1 VIVRSLL
8 HDGRLRVEAHP
19 RLLPLLTRWLP
30 LLPDDTPAAPRGSV
44 IRVLPSGDAPPPAPA
59 ERRTL
64 ALGGVEAWVAD
75 DAARISAG
83 ALAWGTADL
92 QAGVAELRVAEGEA
106 ETEAAMWALYSA
118 CTLSAALLLGRM
130 GRALAHAA
138 AVAPPEGAAWLLV
151 GDARAGKTTTCANLT
166 GAGWRYLSDDHVVL
180 YRNDEGRVAVEGW
193 PRAFHLDVGY
203 DGGTVEHERGETDPR
218 ERWPGRWR
226 RTALLGGMLFP
237 RVEAGAPTIVER
249 AEAGGALAGLL
260 RQSPWLLADR
270 ECAPR
275 VLALLRDAA
284 LLPAHALRLGL
295 DTYTDPVR
303 LAAIVGGAAQEASS
317 PGPGSTETGADVV
330 SNVAGGGA
338 A

>member
-1 VIVRSLL
+1 MIVRTLL

-19 RLLPLLTRWLP
+19 RLLPPLTRWLP
-30 LLPDDTPAAPRGSV
+30 LLPDDTPADPRGSV
-44 IRVLPSGDAPPPAPA
+44 IRVLPSSDAPPAPPA

-64 ALGGVEAWVAD
+64 ALGGVDAWVAGD
-75 DAARISAG
+75 LARISAG
-83 ALAWGTADL
+83 ALAWGTVDL
-92 QAGVAELRVAEGEA
+92 RAGVAEVRVGEDGIGS
-106 ETEAAMWALYSA
+106 EAALWALYSA

-138 AVAPPEGAAWLLV
+138 AVAPPEGGGWLLV
-151 GDARAGKTTTCANLT
+151 GDSRAGKTTTCANLT

-180 YRNDEGRVAVEGW
+180 YRDGDGRVAAEGW
-193 PRAFHLDVGY
+193 PRPFHLDVGW
-203 DGGTVEHERGETDPR
+203 DAGTVEHARGETDPR

-226 RTALLGGMLFP
+226 RTAPLGGMLFP
-237 RVEAGAPTIVER
+237 RVEAGAPTALEP

-270 ECAPR
+270 GCAPR

-295 DTYTDPVR
+295 DTYTDPAR
-303 LAAIVGGAAQEASS
+303 LAEIVGGVTRVDTTGRAADAS
-317 PGPGSTETGADVV
+317 
-330 SNVAGGGA
+330 GGA
-338 A
+338 

>member
-1 VIVRSLL
+1 MIVRSLL

-30 LLPDDTPAAPRGSV
+30 LLPENTPADPRGAV
-44 IRVLPSGDAPPPAPA
+44 IRVLPSADAPPSAPA
-59 ERRTL
+59 GRRTL
-64 ALGGVEAWVAD
+64 ALGGVDAWVAD
-75 DAARISAG
+75 DEARIAG
-83 ALAWGTADL
+83 GTLAWGTADL
-92 QAGVAELRVAEGEA
+92 RAGVAELRVADAEA
-106 ETEAAMWALYSA
+106 ESEAAMWALYSA

-138 AVAPPEGAAWLLV
+138 AVAPLGGTAWVLV

-166 GAGWRYLSDDHVVL
+166 AAGWRYLSDDHVVL
-180 YRNDEGRVAVEGW
+180 YRDDAGRVAVEGW

-203 DGGTVEHERGETDPR
+203 DAGTVQHERGETDPR

-226 RTALLGGMLFP
+226 RTAPLGGMLFP
-237 RVEAGAPTIVER
+237 RVEAGAPTALER

-270 ECAPR
+270 GCAPR

-295 DTYTDPVR
+295 DTYTDPAR
-303 LAAIVGGAAQEASS
+303 LAEVVGHATAADAIGAVGRAADAS
-317 PGPGSTETGADVV
+317 
-330 SNVAGGGA
+330 GGG
-338 A
+338 